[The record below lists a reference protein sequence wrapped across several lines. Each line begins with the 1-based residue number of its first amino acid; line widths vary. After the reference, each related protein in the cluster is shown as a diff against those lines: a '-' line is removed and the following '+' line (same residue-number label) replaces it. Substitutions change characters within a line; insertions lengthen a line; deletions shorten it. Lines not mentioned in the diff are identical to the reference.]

1 VNVKRIYA
9 VAHKETQEIVRDRL
23 FFALAF
29 IVPAVLMALFG
40 FGLSLDVE
48 KLPLAIIDRDGTPLS
63 REYAHRFIDSR
74 FFDFKGYSFSEG
86 ELERP
91 LTDNVIRAAII
102 IPENFQRDLL
112 QGRPAHVQTLIDGTF
127 PFRALT
133 AKGYVIAIN
142 AQTSV
147 EFLASYLAHARG
159 LSLGDAAQ
167 ALQPISLEVRYLF
180 NQSLKSIWSLAPKL
194 IMAILMISPPFL
206 TALGV
211 VREKETGSIYNI
223 YASTLSRGEY
233 LIGKS
238 APYVAISTLN
248 ALVLWVM
255 ATGLFGA
262 PFKGPF
268 LFFLLSSVLYV
279 TCTTGI
285 GVVVSVIVRT
295 QVAAMI
301 GTAIFTVVPAVLYSG
316 VLIPISS
323 LSQSAKVVAYL
334 LPGMY
339 YTNIV
344 MGTFLKGVG
353 FAELWRDVLVL
364 AIYAMVLFSV
374 GYAFFRKRPTS

>member
-1 VNVKRIYA
+1 MNLRRTVA
-9 VAHKETQEIVRDRL
+9 VAHKEVREIIRDRL
-23 FFALAF
+23 FFSLAF
-29 IVPAVLMALFG
+29 IVPAVLMVLFG
-40 FGLSLDVE
+40 YGLSLDVE
-48 KLPLAIIDRDGTPLS
+48 KLPLAIIDRDGTSMS

-74 FFDFKGYSFSEG
+74 YFDFKGYSFSERD
-86 ELERP
+86 LEQP
-91 LTDNVIRAAII
+91 ITDNLIRAAIV
-102 IPENFQRDLL
+102 IPEHFQKDLL
-112 QGRPAHVQTLIDGTF
+112 QGRPAHIQTFIDGTF

-133 AKGYVIAIN
+133 AKGYAIAIN
-142 AQTSV
+142 AQITADS
-147 EFLASYLAHARG
+147 LASYLAQTSGMSVAE
-159 LSLGDAAQ
+159 AA
-167 ALQPISLEVRYLF
+167 AVFQPVKLEVRYLF

-194 IMAILMISPPFL
+194 IMVILMISPPFL

-233 LIGKS
+233 LVGKS
-238 APYVAISTLN
+238 VPYIVISTLN
-248 ALVLWVM
+248 VLFLWWM

-262 PFKGPF
+262 PFKGSF
-268 LFFLLSSVLYV
+268 VFFLLSSVLYV

-285 GVVVSVIVRT
+285 GVVVSVLVRT

-301 GTAIFTVVPAVLYSG
+301 GTAIFTMVPAVLYSG

-323 LSQSAKVVAYL
+323 LSRSAKLVAYL

-353 FAELWRDVLVL
+353 FSALWRDVLVL
-364 AIYAMVLFSV
+364 LIYAMLLFSI
-374 GYAFFRKRPTS
+374 GYAFFRKRPNS